1 MTVLWSFFS
10 PIKSF
15 SRSNEDLGNE
25 TFDPGIWINS
35 FPFLLH
41 EKLNRN
47 NINKN
52 RIEIFL
58 IIAGNGPGYDF
69 VAALAA
75 TRPWQ
80 VAPERSSNEIS
91 LLVLF
96 LVH

>member
-1 MTVLWSFFS
+1 MC
-10 PIKSF
+10 
-15 SRSNEDLGNE
+15 
-25 TFDPGIWINS
+25 
-35 FPFLLH
+35 
-41 EKLNRN
+41 
-47 NINKN
+47 
-52 RIEIFL
+52 
-58 IIAGNGPGYDF
+58 ANGPGYDF